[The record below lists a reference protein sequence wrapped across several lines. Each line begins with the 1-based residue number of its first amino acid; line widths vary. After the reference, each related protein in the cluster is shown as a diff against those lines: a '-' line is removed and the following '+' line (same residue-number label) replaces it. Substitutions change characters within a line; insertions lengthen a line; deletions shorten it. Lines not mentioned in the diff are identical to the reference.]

1 MTTIDNICLGTV
13 KLGIPDYGF
22 SSSNNKRVLNHI
34 HFLKKV
40 QDLGIYR
47 FDTSPRYGNSE
58 SLLGEYIEQSNKKLF
73 ISTKID
79 NLKSN
84 DPKSPKTIVEKVK
97 TSLKKLNR
105 KNIDVCYL
113 HQNEMEIISDPYIH
127 EGLSILKENK
137 LINNSGASI
146 YYINECDYAVE
157 SGIFDYIQLPVNI
170 ANLEFYNRFVKG
182 NKTSVRFVARSLLLQ
197 GAFLNRS
204 VIAEKIKQSNSII
217 NYLKKIDILSK
228 SFGISTHE
236 LILSFVFSLSGIDH
250 FIIGTSST
258 TNLLKN
264 IQCIDST
271 ISKQLYNKIINLEP
285 KSSWVNPRE
294 WN

>member
-1 MTTIDNICLGTV
+1 MTTLDNICLGTV
-13 KLGIPDYGF
+13 KLGIPNYGF
-22 SSSNNKRVLNHI
+22 SSSSNQRVLNHI
-34 HFLKKV
+34 DFLKKV
-40 QDLGIYR
+40 QDIGIYR

-58 SLLGEYIEQSNKKLF
+58 SLLGDYIKQSNRKLF

-84 DPKSPKTIVEKVK
+84 DPKSPKIIVEKVK
-97 TSLKKLNR
+97 TSLQKLNR
-105 KNIDVCYL
+105 SNIDVCYL

-127 EGLSILKENK
+127 EGLSILKESK
-137 LINNSGASI
+137 LIKNSGASI

-197 GAFLNRS
+197 GALLNRS

-217 NYLKKIDILSK
+217 NYLKKIDMLSK
-228 SFGISTHE
+228 LFSISTHE
-236 LILSFVFSLSGIDH
+236 LVLSFVFSLSGIDH

-258 TNLLKN
+258 TNLIKN
-264 IQCIDST
+264 IQCVDLT
-271 ISKQLYNKIINLEP
+271 ISKQLYNKIITLEP
-285 KSSWVNPRE
+285 KASWVNPRE